1 MSQEL
6 MAILIEL
13 TRAIDDV
20 NRAVEYSN
28 RRLNIDSTD
37 TDAISDNVAC
47 LRGKIYELA
56 RGEDV

>member
-6 MAILIEL
+6 MEILIEL
-13 TRAIDDV
+13 TRAIEDV

-28 RRLNIDSTD
+28 RRLDIDSTD
-37 TDAISDNVAC
+37 TDVIFDNVAC

-56 RGEDV
+56 REGV